1 MDKQE
6 QIKEYLENLDN
17 SDLLSIYNEY
27 ASTTY
32 DNAIYTMDEFDEI
45 CENMDASEIARRC
58 FYGKFNP
65 NDEYFIFNGYE
76 NFDSSDYLDDF
87 IDFDDIANYI
97 ARNDEDFDS
106 DEIREILD
114 ADKWTTMIK
123 DKKN

>member
-6 QIKEYLENLDN
+6 QIKEYLKSLNDGE
-17 SDLLSIYNEY
+17 LLSIYNEFSE
-27 ASTTY
+27 ASGY
-32 DNAIYTMDEFDEI
+32 EQVFTMDEFDEI
-45 CENMDASEIARRC
+45 CENMDASDIARRC

-76 NFDSSDYLDDF
+76 NFESSDYLDDF

-97 ARNDEDFDS
+97 TRNDEDFDS
-106 DEIREILD
+106 DGIREILD
-114 ADKWTTMIK
+114 ADDTD